1 MSGEGM
7 STDRAPFFDGT
18 SFPRWKVLMQAHLQA
33 RGLDVWRV
41 TEVGMKNENK
51 AERQYDDIAKSI
63 LLSSLCDSVF
73 NRVFAN
79 ENAHKLWKQIVENHE
94 GTKDVANQKYHILG
108 EELSSFKQLPNENAH
123 DMYSRLN
130 TLVNEINAL
139 GLNQVDDGEI
149 NRKILRSLRKPDYNI
164 INTILQKEDLVKLT
178 PNQVINQIIAHE
190 YSMGM
195 TKKKE
200 QESTSSSS
208 KKSLAAKHS
217 CKHQPRRQDSSS
229 SSESE
234 QEEEDDENSDD
245 ESSSSDEEYPRAVLY
260 HNRKITKHVHELYE
274 LGYKTLIKGSAV
286 GMEKMAK
293 KKNKSRAQALS
304 AIHKPKKSGKSSR
317 SKNIKDSKSSTTRRP
332 RRFSPPPMC
341 LMAQG
346 NSYVS
351 DDDSSNDES
360 DVETDETSEMMTL
373 LHNQQEHLIKQN
385 KEIKTLKAKEKL
397 HASFV
402 SIYENLLNKFN
413 LLDNELKRKYES
425 LESKSRSS
433 LDKSFPCNIP
443 CAIPIIKVDASTS
456 CLSSSFSLAMRSS
469 HVSTITFSLQGV
481 RSSPE
486 TREGRLPLDPRPLTG

>member
-7 STDRAPFFDGT
+7 STDRAPFFDGMG
-18 SFPRWKVLMQAHLQA
+18 FPRWKVLMQAHLQA

-41 TEVGMKNENK
+41 TEEGKKNENK
-51 AERQYDDIAKSI
+51 AERQYDAIAKSI

-139 GLNQVDDGEI
+139 GLNQVKDEDI
-149 NRKILRSLRKPDYNI
+149 NHKILRSLRKPDYDI
-164 INTILQKEDLVKLT
+164 INTLLQKEDLVKLT

-195 TKKKE
+195 TKNKE

-229 SSESE
+229 SNESE
-234 QEEEDDENSDD
+234 QEEEDDEDSDD

-260 HNRKITKHVHELYE
+260 HNRKIAKHVHELW
-274 LGYKTLIKGSAV
+274 AWV
-286 GMEKMAK
+286 
-293 KKNKSRAQALS
+293 
-304 AIHKPKKSGKSSR
+304 
-317 SKNIKDSKSSTTRRP
+317 
-332 RRFSPPPMC
+332 
-341 LMAQG
+341 
-346 NSYVS
+346 
-351 DDDSSNDES
+351 
-360 DVETDETSEMMTL
+360 
-373 LHNQQEHLIKQN
+373 QN
-385 KEIKTLKAKEKL
+385 T
-397 HASFV
+397 H
-402 SIYENLLNKFN
+402 
-413 LLDNELKRKYES
+413 
-425 LESKSRSS
+425 
-433 LDKSFPCNIP
+433 
-443 CAIPIIKVDASTS
+443 
-456 CLSSSFSLAMRSS
+456 
-469 HVSTITFSLQGV
+469 
-481 RSSPE
+481 
-486 TREGRLPLDPRPLTG
+486 